1 MLFLEVPQDIK
12 WRVVSADSAADDPSV
27 ALPRD
32 ELARMETF
40 GHADRRRGFAF
51 GRMAARSL
59 LAERLDVAPVDV
71 PLVVA
76 SDGGVVVEGHSIHV
90 SISHA
95 GHGDGAQSIALIAD
109 RPIGVDLEE
118 IVPRRDDLYRRILHP
133 DEYGLLK
140 TLGLGHNDATVLLW
154 SLKESVLKGLRTG
167 FRRSAQTV
175 RLDDLSDGTGHAH
188 MDDGPSWNL
197 RYTRLEGFWAT
208 LAFLD

>member
-1 MLFLEVPQDIK
+1 MMFLDVPQDVR
-12 WRVVSADSAADDPSV
+12 WRVVSAESATDDPSV
-27 ALPRD
+27 VLSPD
-32 ELARMETF
+32 ELARMESF
-40 GHADRRRGFAF
+40 GHPDRRRGFAF
-51 GRMAARSL
+51 GRMAARGL
-59 LAERLDVAPVDV
+59 LAEWLGVSPDNV
-71 PLVVA
+71 PLAVA
-76 SDGGVVVEGHSIHV
+76 SDGGVVVDGHLIHV

-95 GHGDGAQSIALIAD
+95 GHGPSAQSIAVIAE

-133 DEYGLLK
+133 DEYGLLQ
-140 TLGLGHNDATVLLW
+140 TLGLNHNEATVLLW

-175 RLDDLSDGTGHAH
+175 RLDDLSDGMGHAH

-197 RYTRLEGFWAT
+197 RYTRREGFWIT

>member
-12 WRVVSADSAADDPSV
+12 WRVVSADSAVDDPSAV
-27 ALPRD
+27 LSPD
-32 ELARMETF
+32 ELARMESF

-51 GRMAARSL
+51 GRIAARSL

-71 PLVVA
+71 PLAVA
-76 SDGGVVVEGHSIHV
+76 SDDGLFVEGHPIHV

-95 GHGDGAQSIALIAD
+95 GHAAHGQSIAVIAD

-133 DEYGLLK
+133 DEYSLLE
-140 TLGLGHNDATVLLW
+140 TLGLDHNEAQILLW
-154 SLKESVLKGLRTG
+154 SLKEAVLKGLRTG

-175 RLDDLSDGTGHAH
+175 RLDDLSDGKGHAH

-197 RYTRLEGFWAT
+197 RYTRREDFWIT